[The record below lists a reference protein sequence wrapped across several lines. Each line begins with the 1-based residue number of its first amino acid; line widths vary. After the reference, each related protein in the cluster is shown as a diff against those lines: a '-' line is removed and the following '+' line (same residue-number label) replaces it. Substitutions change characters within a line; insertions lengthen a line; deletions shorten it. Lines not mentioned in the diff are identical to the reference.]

1 MHALGIDFVQS
12 LSCQSSNQFKARL
25 IAAPEKSPRRI
36 GRYLIIG
43 ITCVIGLLFIH
54 YLTLKVGFFR
64 VKQISV
70 SGNEH
75 YTQKEV
81 IAALDLR
88 ARQSDVH
95 TISGS
100 VVEQQLKQK
109 LSYVKQAHVSK
120 SILKRS
126 LTLEI
131 TEREPVALLEYPE
144 NSSIRFV
151 LVDLEGYVLEYI
163 ESLPASSS
171 IVTIITTEQQVPSV
185 GDRVDAD
192 SVQLALNVLNLALT
206 LVPEIVPTLQT
217 IDTNR
222 PDKITLQF
230 SNLPIVWISSDFIQ
244 TGIYHISLF
253 IKNQTILMEQGQHTS
268 NPLGGYLDARFKDAI
283 YWGGR

>member
-1 MHALGIDFVQS
+1 VQS

-25 IAAPEKSPRRI
+25 IAVPEKSPRRA

-81 IAALDLR
+81 IAALDLSS
-88 ARQSDVH
+88 RQSDVH
-95 TISGS
+95 TISRS
-100 VVEQQLKQK
+100 AIEQRLKQK
-109 LSYVKQAHVSK
+109 LSYVKQAHLSK

-126 LTLEI
+126 LMLEI
-131 TEREPVALLEYPE
+131 TEREPVALLKYPE
-144 NSSIRFV
+144 NSPIRFV
-151 LVDLEGYVLEYI
+151 LVDLEGYVLEYV

-171 IVTIITTEQQVPSV
+171 IVTIISTEQQVPSV
-185 GDRVDAD
+185 GDRVDSD
-192 SVQLALNVLNLALT
+192 SVQLALNVLNLALS
-206 LVPEIVPTLQT
+206 LAPEIVSTLQT

-222 PDKITLQF
+222 SDKITLRF
-230 SNLPIVWISSDFIQ
+230 SNLPIVWVSSDFIQ

-253 IKNQTILMEQGQHTS
+253 IKNQTMLVEKGQRTS
-268 NPLGGYLDARFKDAI
+268 NPLNGYLDARFKDAI

>member
-1 MHALGIDFVQS
+1 MQS
-12 LSCQSSNQFKARL
+12 SSCQFSNQFKARL
-25 IAAPEKSPRRI
+25 ISAPEKSPRRV

-43 ITCVIGLLFIH
+43 ITCVIGLFFIH

-88 ARQSDVH
+88 SRQSDVH
-95 TISGS
+95 TISRS
-100 VVEQQLKQK
+100 VIEQRLKQK
-109 LSYVKQAHVSK
+109 LSYVKQAHLSK

-131 TEREPVALLEYPE
+131 TEREPVALLKYPE
-144 NSSIRFV
+144 NSPIRFV

-163 ESLPASSS
+163 GSLPASSS
-171 IVTIITTEQQVPSV
+171 IITIISTEQQVPSV
-185 GDRVDAD
+185 GDRVDSD
-192 SVQLALNVLNLALT
+192 SVQLALNVLNLALS
-206 LVPEIVPTLQT
+206 LAPEIVPTLQT

-230 SNLPIVWISSDFIQ
+230 SNLPIVWISSDFIK

-253 IKNQTILMEQGQHTS
+253 IKDQMMFMETGQHTS
-268 NPLGGYLDARFKDAI
+268 NPLNGYLDARFKDAI

>member
-1 MHALGIDFVQS
+1 MQS

-25 IAAPEKSPRRI
+25 IAAPEKSPRRV
-36 GRYLIIG
+36 GRYLTIS

-54 YLTLKVGFFR
+54 YSTLKVGFFR
-64 VKQISV
+64 VKEISV

-81 IAALDLR
+81 IAALGLSSH
-88 ARQSDVH
+88 QSDVH
-95 TISGS
+95 TISRA
-100 VVEQQLKQK
+100 VVEQRLKQK
-109 LSYVKQAHVSK
+109 LSYVKQAHLSK

-131 TEREPVALLEYPE
+131 TERKPIALLEYPE
-144 NSSIRFV
+144 NSPIRFV

-171 IVTIITTEQQVPSV
+171 IVTIVSPEQQVPSV
-185 GDRVDAD
+185 GDRVEID
-192 SVQLALNVLNLALT
+192 SVQLALNVLNLALR
-206 LVPEIVPTLQT
+206 LAPEIIPTLQT

-230 SNLPIVWISSDFIQ
+230 SNLPIVWISSDFIE
-244 TGIYHISLF
+244 TGIYHIGLF
-253 IKNQTILMEQGQHTS
+253 IKDQTTLMEKGQHTS
-268 NPLGGYLDARFKDAI
+268 NPLDGYLDARFKDAI

>member
-1 MHALGIDFVQS
+1 MQS

-25 IAAPEKSPRRI
+25 VAAPEKSSRRV

-43 ITCVIGLLFIH
+43 ITCVIGLLFVH
-54 YLTLKVGFFR
+54 YVTLKVGLFR

-75 YTQKEV
+75 YTQTEV
-81 IAALDLR
+81 IAALDLSS
-88 ARQSDVH
+88 RQSDVH

-109 LSYVKQAHVSK
+109 LSYIKQAHLSK

-126 LTLEI
+126 LTLKI
-131 TEREPVALLEYPE
+131 TEREPVALLKYSE
-144 NSSIRFV
+144 NNPIRFA
-151 LVDLEGYVLEYI
+151 LVDLEGYVLEYMG
-163 ESLPASSS
+163 SLPASNS
-171 IVTIITTEQQVPSV
+171 IVTIISAEQQVPSV

-192 SVQLALNVLNLALT
+192 SVQLALNVLKLVLSLA
-206 LVPEIVPTLQT
+206 PEIVPTLQT

-244 TGIYHISLF
+244 TGIYHISLY
-253 IKNQTILMEQGQHTS
+253 IKNQTMLLEKGQHTS
-268 NPLGGYLDARFKDAI
+268 NPLDGYLDARFQDAI

>member
-1 MHALGIDFVQS
+1 MQS

-25 IAAPEKSPRRI
+25 IAAPEKSPRRA

-54 YLTLKVGFFR
+54 DLTLKVGFLR
-64 VKQISV
+64 VRQISV

-81 IAALDLR
+81 IAALDLSSR
-88 ARQSDVH
+88 RSDVH
-95 TISGS
+95 TISRS
-100 VVEQQLKQK
+100 VVEQRLKQK
-109 LSYVKQAHVSK
+109 LSYVKQAHISK

-131 TEREPVALLEYPE
+131 TEREPVALLKYPE
-144 NSSIRFV
+144 KSSIRSV

-163 ESLPASSS
+163 ESLPASNS
-171 IVTIITTEQQVPSV
+171 IVTIISADQQVPSV

-192 SVQLALNVLNLALT
+192 SVQLALNVLNLVLSLA
-206 LVPEIVPTLQT
+206 PEIVPMLQT
-217 IDTNR
+217 IDANR

-244 TGIYHISLF
+244 TSIYHISLF
-253 IKNQTILMEQGQHTS
+253 IKNQTILMEKGQHTS
-268 NPLGGYLDARFKDAI
+268 NPLDGYLDARFKDAI

>member
-1 MHALGIDFVQS
+1 MQS

-25 IAAPEKSPRRI
+25 VAAPEKSSRRV

-43 ITCVIGLLFIH
+43 ITCVIGLLFVH
-54 YLTLKVGFFR
+54 YVTLKVGLLR

-75 YTQKEV
+75 YTQTEV
-81 IAALDLR
+81 IAALDLSS
-88 ARQSDVH
+88 RQSDVH

-109 LSYVKQAHVSK
+109 LSYIKQAHLSK

-126 LTLEI
+126 LTLKI
-131 TEREPVALLEYPE
+131 TEREPVALLKYSE
-144 NSSIRFV
+144 NNPIRFV
-151 LVDLEGYVLEYI
+151 LVDLEGYVLEYMG
-163 ESLPASSS
+163 SLPASNS
-171 IVTIITTEQQVPSV
+171 IVTIISAEQQVPSM

-192 SVQLALNVLNLALT
+192 SVQLALNVLKLVLSLA
-206 LVPEIVPTLQT
+206 PEIVPTLQT

-244 TGIYHISLF
+244 TGIYHISLY
-253 IKNQTILMEQGQHTS
+253 IKNQTMLLEKGQHTS
-268 NPLGGYLDARFKDAI
+268 NPLDGYLDARFQDAI

>member
-1 MHALGIDFVQS
+1 MQS

-25 IAAPEKSPRRI
+25 IAAPEKSPRRV

-64 VKQISV
+64 VKEISV

-81 IAALDLR
+81 IAALDLSPH
-88 ARQSDVH
+88 QSDVH
-95 TISGS
+95 TISKS
-100 VVEQQLKQK
+100 AIEQQLKQR
-109 LSYVKQAHVSK
+109 LSYVKQAHLSK

-144 NSSIRFV
+144 NSPIRFV

-163 ESLPASSS
+163 ESLPAPSS
-171 IVTIITTEQQVPSV
+171 IVTIVSPERQVPSV

-192 SVQLALNVLNLALT
+192 SVQLALNVLNLVLRLA
-206 LVPEIVPTLQT
+206 PEIVPTLRT
-217 IDTNR
+217 IDTKR

-230 SNLPIVWISSDFIQ
+230 SNLPMVWISSDFIE

-253 IKNQTILMEQGQHTS
+253 IKNQTTLMEKGQHTS
-268 NPLGGYLDARFKDAI
+268 NPLDGYLDARFKDTI

>member
-1 MHALGIDFVQS
+1 VQS

-25 IAAPEKSPRRI
+25 IAVPEKSPRRA

-81 IAALDLR
+81 IAALDLSS
-88 ARQSDVH
+88 RQSDVH
-95 TISGS
+95 TISRS
-100 VVEQQLKQK
+100 AIEQRLKQK
-109 LSYVKQAHVSK
+109 LSYVKQAHLSK

-126 LTLEI
+126 LMLEI
-131 TEREPVALLEYPE
+131 TEREPVALLKYPE
-144 NSSIRFV
+144 NSPIRFV
-151 LVDLEGYVLEYI
+151 LVDLEGYVLEYM
-163 ESLPASSS
+163 ESLPASNS
-171 IVTIITTEQQVPSV
+171 IVTIISTEQQVPSV
-185 GDRVDAD
+185 GDRVDSD
-192 SVQLALNVLNLALT
+192 SVQLALNVLNLALS
-206 LVPEIVPTLQT
+206 LAPEIVSTLQT

-222 PDKITLQF
+222 SDKITLRF
-230 SNLPIVWISSDFIQ
+230 SNLPIVWVSSDFIQ

-253 IKNQTILMEQGQHTS
+253 IKNQTMLVEKGQRTS
-268 NPLGGYLDARFKDAI
+268 NPLNGYLDARFKDAI

>member
-1 MHALGIDFVQS
+1 MQS
-12 LSCQSSNQFKARL
+12 LSCQSSSQFKARL
-25 IAAPEKSPRRI
+25 IAAPKKSPRRV

-43 ITCVIGLLFIH
+43 ITGVIGLLFVH

-75 YTQKEV
+75 YTQNEV
-81 IAALDLR
+81 IAALDLSS
-88 ARQSDVH
+88 RQSDVR
-95 TISGS
+95 TISRS
-100 VVEQQLKQK
+100 VVEQRLKQK
-109 LSYVKQAHVSK
+109 LSYVKQADLSK

-131 TEREPVALLEYPE
+131 TERKPVALLEYPE
-144 NSSIRFV
+144 NSLIRFV

-171 IVTIITTEQQVPSV
+171 IVTIITIDQQVPSV
-185 GDRVDAD
+185 GGRVEAD
-192 SVQLALNVLNLALT
+192 SVQLALNVLNLALS
-206 LVPEIVPTLQT
+206 LAPEIVPTLQT

-253 IKNQTILMEQGQHTS
+253 IKKQTILMETGQHTS
-268 NPLGGYLDARFKDAI
+268 NPLDGYVDARFRDAI

>member
-1 MHALGIDFVQS
+1 MQS
-12 LSCQSSNQFKARL
+12 LSCQSSNQFKTRL
-25 IAAPEKSPRRI
+25 IAAPEKSPRRVR
-36 GRYLIIG
+36 RYLIIG

-81 IAALDLR
+81 IAALDLSS
-88 ARQSDVH
+88 RQSDVH
-95 TISGS
+95 TISRS
-100 VVEQQLKQK
+100 AIEQRLKQK
-109 LSYVKQAHVSK
+109 LSYVKQAHLSK

-126 LTLEI
+126 LMLEI
-131 TEREPVALLEYPE
+131 TEREPVALLKYPE
-144 NSSIRFV
+144 NSPIRFV
-151 LVDLEGYVLEYI
+151 LVDLEGYVLEYV

-171 IVTIITTEQQVPSV
+171 IVTIISTEQHVPSV
-185 GDRVDAD
+185 GDRVDSD
-192 SVQLALNVLNLALT
+192 SVQLALNVLNLALS
-206 LVPEIVPTLQT
+206 LAPEIVSTLQT

-222 PDKITLQF
+222 SDKITLQF
-230 SNLPIVWISSDFIQ
+230 SNLPTVWISSDFIQ

-253 IKNQTILMEQGQHTS
+253 IKNQTMFVEKGQRTS
-268 NPLGGYLDARFKDAI
+268 NPLNGYLDARFKDTI

>member
-1 MHALGIDFVQS
+1 MQS

-25 IAAPEKSPRRI
+25 IAAPEKSPRRV

-81 IAALDLR
+81 IAALDLSS
-88 ARQSDVH
+88 RQSDVH
-95 TISGS
+95 TISRS
-100 VVEQQLKQK
+100 AIERRLKQK
-109 LSYVKQAHVSK
+109 LSYVKQAHLSK

-126 LTLEI
+126 LMLEI
-131 TEREPVALLEYPE
+131 TEREPVALLKYPE
-144 NSSIRFV
+144 NSPIRFV
-151 LVDLEGYVLEYI
+151 LVDLEGYVLEYV

-171 IVTIITTEQQVPSV
+171 IVTIISTEQQVPSV
-185 GDRVDAD
+185 GDQVDSD
-192 SVQLALNVLNLALT
+192 SVQLALNVLNLALS
-206 LVPEIVPTLQT
+206 LAPEIVSTLQT

-222 PDKITLQF
+222 LDKITLQF
-230 SNLPIVWISSDFIQ
+230 SNLPIVWVSSDFIQ

-253 IKNQTILMEQGQHTS
+253 IKNQTMLVEKGQRTS
-268 NPLGGYLDARFKDAI
+268 NPLNGYLDARFKDAI

>member
-1 MHALGIDFVQS
+1 MQS
-12 LSCQSSNQFKARL
+12 LSCQSSNQFKTRL
-25 IAAPEKSPRRI
+25 ITAPKKSPRRV

-43 ITCVIGLLFIH
+43 ITCVIGLLFVH
-54 YLTLKVGFFR
+54 YLTLKIGFFR

-81 IAALDLR
+81 IAALDLSS
-88 ARQSDVH
+88 RQSDVH
-95 TISGS
+95 TISRS
-100 VVEQQLKQK
+100 VVEQRLKQK
-109 LSYVKQAHVSK
+109 LSYVKQAHLSK

-144 NSSIRFV
+144 NSPIRFV

-163 ESLPASSS
+163 ELLPASSS
-171 IVTIITTEQQVPSV
+171 IVTIITTDQQVPSV
-185 GDRVDAD
+185 GDRVAAD
-192 SVQLALNVLNLALT
+192 SVQLALNVLNLT
-206 LVPEIVPTLQT
+206 LSLAPEIVPTLQT

-253 IKNQTILMEQGQHTS
+253 IKKQTIFMETGQHTL
-268 NPLGGYLDARFKDAI
+268 NPLDGYVDARFRDAI

>member
-1 MHALGIDFVQS
+1 MQS

-25 IAAPEKSPRRI
+25 IAAPEKSPRRV

-54 YLTLKVGFFR
+54 YLTLEVGFFR

-81 IAALDLR
+81 IAALDLSS
-88 ARQSDVH
+88 RQSDVH
-95 TISGS
+95 TISRS
-100 VVEQQLKQK
+100 VIEQRLKQK
-109 LSYVKQAHVSK
+109 LSYVKQAHLSK

-126 LTLEI
+126 LMLEI
-131 TEREPVALLEYPE
+131 TEREPVALLKYPE
-144 NSSIRFV
+144 NSPIRFV
-151 LVDLEGYVLEYI
+151 LVDLEGYVLEYV

-171 IVTIITTEQQVPSV
+171 IVTIISTEQQVPSV
-185 GDRVDAD
+185 GDRVDSD
-192 SVQLALNVLNLALT
+192 SVHLALNVLNLVLSLA
-206 LVPEIVPTLQT
+206 PEIVSTLQT

-222 PDKITLQF
+222 SDKITLQF

-244 TGIYHISLF
+244 TGVYHISLF
-253 IKNQTILMEQGQHTS
+253 IKNQTMLVEKGQRTS
-268 NPLGGYLDARFKDAI
+268 NPLNGYLDARFKGAI

>member
-1 MHALGIDFVQS
+1 MQS

-25 IAAPEKSPRRI
+25 IAAPEKSPRRV
-36 GRYLIIG
+36 GRYFIIG

-54 YLTLKVGFFR
+54 YLTLEVGFFR

-70 SGNEH
+70 SGNEY

-81 IAALDLR
+81 IAALDLSS
-88 ARQSDVH
+88 RQSDVH
-95 TISGS
+95 TISRS
-100 VVEQQLKQK
+100 AIEQRLKQK
-109 LSYVKQAHVSK
+109 LSYVKQAHLSK

-131 TEREPVALLEYPE
+131 TEREPVALLKYPE
-144 NSSIRFV
+144 NSPIRFV

-171 IVTIITTEQQVPSV
+171 IVTIISAEQHVPSV
-185 GDRVDAD
+185 GDRVDSD
-192 SVQLALNVLNLALT
+192 SVQLALNVLNLALS
-206 LVPEIVPTLQT
+206 LGPEVVSTLQT

-230 SNLPIVWISSDFIQ
+230 SNLPIVWISSDFIK

-253 IKNQTILMEQGQHTS
+253 IKNQMMLMEKGQHTS
-268 NPLGGYLDARFKDAI
+268 NPLNGYLDARFKDAI

>member
-1 MHALGIDFVQS
+1 VQS

-25 IAAPEKSPRRI
+25 IAVPEKSPRRA

-81 IAALDLR
+81 IAALDLSS
-88 ARQSDVH
+88 RQSDVH
-95 TISGS
+95 TISRS

-109 LSYVKQAHVSK
+109 LSYVKQAHLSK

-131 TEREPVALLEYPE
+131 TEREPVALLKYPE
-144 NSSIRFV
+144 NSPIRFV
-151 LVDLEGYVLEYI
+151 LVDLEGYVLEYM
-163 ESLPASSS
+163 ESLPASNS
-171 IVTIITTEQQVPSV
+171 IVTIISTDQQVHSV
-185 GDRVDAD
+185 GDRVDSD
-192 SVQLALNVLNLALT
+192 SVQLALNVLKLALS
-206 LVPEIVPTLQT
+206 LAPEIVPTLQT

-230 SNLPIVWISSDFIQ
+230 SNLPIVWVSSDFIQ

-253 IKNQTILMEQGQHTS
+253 IKNQTMLVEKGQRTS
-268 NPLGGYLDARFKDAI
+268 NPLNGYLDARFKDAI

>member
-1 MHALGIDFVQS
+1 VQS

-25 IAAPEKSPRRI
+25 IAVPEKSPRRA

-81 IAALDLR
+81 IAALDLSS
-88 ARQSDVH
+88 RQSDVH
-95 TISGS
+95 TISRS
-100 VVEQQLKQK
+100 AIEQRLKQK
-109 LSYVKQAHVSK
+109 LSYVKQAHLSK

-131 TEREPVALLEYPE
+131 TEREPVALLKYPE
-144 NSSIRFV
+144 NSPIRFV
-151 LVDLEGYVLEYI
+151 LVDLEGYVLEYM
-163 ESLPASSS
+163 ESLPASNS
-171 IVTIITTEQQVPSV
+171 IVTIISTDQQVHSV
-185 GDRVDAD
+185 GDRVDSD
-192 SVQLALNVLNLALT
+192 SVQLALNVLNLALS
-206 LVPEIVPTLQT
+206 LAPEIVSTLQT

-222 PDKITLQF
+222 LDKITLQF
-230 SNLPIVWISSDFIQ
+230 SNLPIVWVSSDFIQ

-253 IKNQTILMEQGQHTS
+253 IKNQTMLVEKGQRTS
-268 NPLGGYLDARFKDAI
+268 NPLNGYLDARFKDAI

>member
-1 MHALGIDFVQS
+1 MQS

-25 IAAPEKSPRRI
+25 IAAPEKSPRRV

-43 ITCVIGLLFIH
+43 VTCVIGLLFVH

-81 IAALDLR
+81 IAALDLSS
-88 ARQSDVH
+88 RQSDVH
-95 TISGS
+95 TISRS
-100 VVEQQLKQK
+100 AIERRLKQK
-109 LSYVKQAHVSK
+109 LSYVKQAHLSK

-126 LTLEI
+126 LMLEI
-131 TEREPVALLEYPE
+131 TEREPVALLKYSE
-144 NSSIRFV
+144 NSPIRFV
-151 LVDLEGYVLEYI
+151 LVDLEGYVLEYV

-171 IVTIITTEQQVPSV
+171 IVTIISTEQQVPSV
-185 GDRVDAD
+185 GDRVDSD
-192 SVQLALNVLNLALT
+192 SVQLALNVLNLALS
-206 LVPEIVPTLQT
+206 LAPEIVSTLQT

-222 PDKITLQF
+222 SDKITLQF
-230 SNLPIVWISSDFIQ
+230 SNLPTVWISSDFIQ

-253 IKNQTILMEQGQHTS
+253 IENQTMFAEKGQRTS
-268 NPLGGYLDARFKDAI
+268 NPLNGYLDARFKDAI